1 MSKSISFCFVLLILV
16 INSRC
21 SPEYE
26 SQNSVDAPLNTADII
41 FVGEN
46 IVTMESDDAE
56 AVAVIGDRIVAVG
69 AQEDITRMQGEQTRL
84 VELGAKALLPGFI
97 DAHGHFGAVATY
109 SALLDLSSPPVGEM
123 EDIDDIVNAIREW
136 ISSNNIPEGML
147 VYGWGY
153 DDSLLL
159 EKRHPTRDDL
169 DQAST
174 SHPIVIR
181 HVSGH
186 LASANS
192 LALNNNN
199 INSQTPDPLG
209 GVIRRRPEN
218 QEPNG
223 VMEETAMS
231 LLPGRDSLIAK
242 DEGWDL
248 RRKAVEIYA
257 SYGITTIQ
265 ESNVSVSYV
274 EDLKKQG
281 LEEPFA
287 ADIVTFVMGNPLS
300 ETQLSTVKV
309 DSGYLGGVRNGGVK
323 FILDGSPQGRTAWMS
338 KPYNEGPPGSD
349 ASYSGYPSY
358 LPDSY
363 IRNAVSMLQSG
374 IPILVHANGDAA
386 IQLMIDGIEEALSD
400 EEIIDHR
407 SVIIHAQLIRQDQ
420 LEKVKELGIVPSYYA
435 AHPYFW
441 GDWHRLSFGDDRA
454 SFISPLKE
462 TLNQGIP
469 FTVHNDSPI
478 VPPDIMRLVSISVN
492 RLTRSGYILGPDQ
505 RISVKEA
512 LHAVTLGAAY
522 QYFEENEKGSIAV
535 GKRADFVVLE
545 KNPMKV
551 DPLDLADVAVLE
563 TFSRGKSIF
572 KKQ

>member
-1 MSKSISFCFVLLILV
+1 MSKSISFCFVLLISV

-26 SQNSVDAPLNTADII
+26 SQTSRDAYLNSADII

-192 LALNNNN
+192 LALRNNN

-209 GVIRRRPEN
+209 GVIRREPEN
-218 QEPNG
+218 REPNG

-231 LLPGRDSLIAK
+231 LLPGRDSLIAE

-248 RRKAVEIYA
+248 RRRAVEIYA

-274 EDLKKQG
+274 EELKKQA

-300 ETQLSTVKV
+300 ETQLSMVKV
-309 DSGYLGGVRNGGVK
+309 DSEYLGGVRNGGVK

-338 KPYNEGPPGSD
+338 KPYHEGPPGSN

-363 IRNAVSMLQSG
+363 KRNAASMLQSG

-386 IQLMIDGIEEALSD
+386 IQLMIDGIEEARSN

-420 LEKVKELGIVPSYYA
+420 LDKVKELGIVPSYYA

-462 TLNQGIP
+462 TLHLGIP
-469 FTVHNDSPI
+469 FTVHIDSPI

-535 GKRADFVVLE
+535 GKQADFVVLE

-551 DPLDLADVAVLE
+551 DPLDLADVAILE